1 MTDSSQTAPVTVG
14 IPTYSRG
21 ELVLKT
27 LARLLECNPKPAEI
41 IVHVDAS
48 DGQLE
53 QRLKEAFPWVRIL
66 SSPLRRGPGGGRH
79 QCLLA
84 ASQPFFASFDDDSW
98 PIDLAFFS
106 RAIAHFE
113 TCPDVAVLAATI
125 RHRGQSMPD
134 DASMV
139 EKTLNYTGCG
149 HVMRV
154 RAYRSISGY
163 VDRPLAY
170 GLEESDVALQLH
182 AQNWKLL
189 ECQDLRVFHDTDL
202 AHHRK
207 SEVIAATI
215 ENAMLLAWLRYPIVL
230 WPYGFLQTANVLR
243 FMILQNRWGGIFKG
257 LARIPL
263 EIWKFR
269 ALRRPLPINSVWNF
283 LCNRRR
289 LTVFLF

>member
-1 MTDSSQTAPVTVG
+1 MNDSSPVAPVTVG

-48 DGQLE
+48 DGILE
-53 QRLKEAFPWVRIL
+53 QRLKVTFPNVRIL
-66 SSPLRRGPGGGRH
+66 SSQIRRGPGGGRH

-84 ASQPFFASFDDDSW
+84 ATQPFFASFDDDSW
-98 PIDLAFFS
+98 PIDSAFFG
-106 RAIAHFE
+106 RALTHFE
-113 TCPDVAVLAATI
+113 SSPDVAVLAATI
-125 RHRGQSMPD
+125 RHRGQSMPE
-134 DASMV
+134 DASTV

-154 RAYRSISGY
+154 GAYQTISGY

-170 GLEESDVALQLH
+170 GLEESDVAMQLH

-202 AHHRK
+202 AHHSK

-215 ENAMLLAWLRYPIVL
+215 ENSMLLAWLRYPIVL
-230 WPYGFLQTANVLR
+230 WPYGLLQMANVLR

-257 LARIPL
+257 LARIPV
-263 EIWKFR
+263 EIWNFR
-269 ALRRPLPINSVWNF
+269 ALRKPLPTNSVWNF

-289 LTVFLF
+289 LTLCLF